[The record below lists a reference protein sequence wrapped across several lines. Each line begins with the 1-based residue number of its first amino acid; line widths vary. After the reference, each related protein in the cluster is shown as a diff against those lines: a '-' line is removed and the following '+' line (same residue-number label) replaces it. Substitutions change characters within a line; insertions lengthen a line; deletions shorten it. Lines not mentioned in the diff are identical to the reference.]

1 MKCGEEYWLEDRL
14 SWAFEAAVV
23 DGNGS
28 AIDIGANAGSWTPSL
43 AEYFDDV
50 FAVEPDRRAADLIP
64 ERHNVHII
72 RKAAASHSDGVTFHF
87 REESVY
93 NSTLID
99 HPIGGGGGKH
109 VPCVEERKV
118 ETITLDELHEI
129 AVGEIQFVKIDIEGG
144 EVEALKGAT
153 KASDWAETV
162 FLVECHDT
170 YDQVAAELGRLGH
183 EVERIPHPFGAH
195 PGHCW
200 AISHA

>member
-1 MKCGEEYWLEDRL
+1 MKCGEEYWLEAPLAD
-14 SWAFEAAVV
+14 AFRAIGGVGEGCAV
-23 DGNGS
+23 
-28 AIDIGANAGSWTPSL
+28 DIGANVGTWTNSL
-43 AEYFDDV
+43 AERFECV
-50 FAVEPDRRAADLIP
+50 IAIEPDQRAADKIP
-64 ERHNVHII
+64 ADDWENVEVI
-72 RKAAASHSDGVTFHF
+72 RKAVASHCNGVTFHF

-93 NSTLID
+93 NSILDD
-99 HPIGGGGGKH
+99 HPIGGSGGKD
-109 VPCVEERKV
+109 VPCVDERKID
-118 ETITLDELHEI
+118 TITLDEI
-129 AVGEIQFVKIDIEGG
+129 VRQRAIDFVKIDIEGG

-153 KASDWAETV
+153 RASDWAETV